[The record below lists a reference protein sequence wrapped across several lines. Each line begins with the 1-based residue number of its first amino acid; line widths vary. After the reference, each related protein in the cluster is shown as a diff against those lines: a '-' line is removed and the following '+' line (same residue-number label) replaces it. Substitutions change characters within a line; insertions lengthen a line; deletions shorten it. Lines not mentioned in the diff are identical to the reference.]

1 MSAFREM
8 SVEWEGKRYTFSPS
22 NKFLRRI
29 DREVSLASLASRAE
43 RGEAPIFDMAF
54 VIAEILLE
62 AGVETDEDE
71 VIAII
76 TDEDEGA
83 RAQYLVGL
91 INDLMPQGKPA
102 PGGAAPKKTEAKRR
116 K

>member
-8 SVEWEGKRYTFSPS
+8 LVEWEGERYTFSPS

-29 DREVSLASLASRAE
+29 DREVSLASLATRAE
-43 RGEAPIFDMAF
+43 KGEAPIFDMAF
-54 VIAEILLE
+54 VIAEILSE
-62 AGVETDEDE
+62 AGVETNEDQ
-71 VIAII
+71 VIGII

-91 INDLMPQGKPA
+91 INDLMPKGKSS
-102 PGGAAPKKTEAKRR
+102 GGVAAPKKTPAKR
-116 K
+116 KK

>member
-1 MSAFREM
+1 MGQVFREM
-8 SVEWEGKRYTFSPS
+8 MVEWEGERRPFTPS

-29 DREVSLASLASRAE
+29 DREVSLAALATRAD

-54 VIAEILLE
+54 VISEIMAD
-62 AGVETDEDE
+62 AGFDVSEDD
-71 VIAII
+71 VLAAI
-76 TDEDEGA
+76 TDENEGD

-91 INDLMPQGKPA
+91 INDLMPDRSGDEKPA
-102 PGGAAPKKTEAKRR
+102 PKKAKPKAR